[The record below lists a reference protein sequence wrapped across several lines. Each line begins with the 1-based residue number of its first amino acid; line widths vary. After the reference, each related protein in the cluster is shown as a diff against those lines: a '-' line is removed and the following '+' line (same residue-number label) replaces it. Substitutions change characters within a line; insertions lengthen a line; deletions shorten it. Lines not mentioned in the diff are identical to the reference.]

1 MRNFVRYGCYIK
13 PVTIDICKG
22 HRARCTYMHAGSE
35 GLIMDVEAQRLDILQ
50 YYIGGKVYN
59 PVHNKTII
67 RELKNLDYL
76 RCGITSDLEE
86 TIMTTDYGLLY
97 LDISGIVVDTPIIE
111 GGRIKT
117 TREAAI

>member
-1 MRNFVRYGCYIK
+1 MN
-13 PVTIDICKG
+13 
-22 HRARCTYMHAGSE
+22 A
-35 GLIMDVEAQRLDILQ
+35 EAQRLDILQ
-50 YYIGGKVYN
+50 YYIDGKVYN
-59 PVHNKTII
+59 PAHNKTII

-76 RCGITSDLEE
+76 RCGITSNLEE